1 MAQTVRGHG
10 PGTQMRMAY
19 VDTPFGALHYRT
31 QGRGVPLV
39 LLHWAP
45 ASGRLYEP
53 VMPLFAGGG
62 IEAIAFDL
70 PGYGRSYKADTN
82 ANRGFSVEHMAT
94 AILAGMEALG
104 HRRFHV
110 LGGHL
115 SASVATQM
123 AVQAPEHIRSL
134 TLDGVLL
141 LEPAEW
147 TALLA
152 RFAGKSPMP
161 KGNPDYRAFPFE
173 MTLETLREWNPDFV
187 LTDESLGDVYA
198 LLNDYMEM
206 GLPTMRAFVEPDENA
221 PPPYDLEP
229 ALRRLAV
236 PTLLLSAEREPL
248 RVSFDR
254 ATRLIAGAV
263 GHSFEGTH
271 PLVTKGA
278 AEPYAA
284 RVLAHIVSR

>member
-1 MAQTVRGHG
+1 
-10 PGTQMRMAY
+10 
-19 VDTPFGALHYRT
+19 
-31 QGRGVPLV
+31 V

-62 IEAIAFDL
+62 LEAIAFDL
-70 PGYGRSYKADTN
+70 PGYGRSYKADK
-82 ANRGFSVEHMAT
+82 GFSVEDMAT
-94 AILAGMEALG
+94 AILAGMDALG
-104 HRRFHV
+104 HRRFHL

-115 SASVATQM
+115 SASVTAQIG
-123 AVQAPEHIRSL
+123 VQAPERIRSL

-141 LEPAEW
+141 LEPQEW

-187 LTDESLGDVYA
+187 LTDDSLGEVYA

-229 ALRRLAV
+229 TLRRLAV

-248 RVSFDR
+248 RASFDR
-254 ATRLIAGAV
+254 ATKLIGGAI

-278 AEPYAA
+278 AERYAA
-284 RVLAHIVSR
+284 RVLAHIVDR